1 MKILITG
8 ASGLIGT
15 ALQKSFK
22 EKGHEM
28 ILSGRKPS
36 PEPDHITWD
45 TEKGFTAED
54 LKKLEGLDAIIHLAG
69 EPIGDWRWTD
79 DKKRRIKDSRV
90 NGTRT
95 IIEAISKLKNR
106 PKTLISSSGVGY
118 YGDRGDEVLNE
129 RGGVG
134 DTFLAEVCR
143 DWEAEA
149 RKAENYGVRVVL
161 MRNGVVLSKDGG
173 ALATMM
179 TPFSLGLGGVAGSG
193 KQWLSWLSLDDMVAI
208 TNFVLENEDIE
219 GAVNAVSPNPVTNEE
234 FTKTLGEAIH
244 RPTFLP
250 LPKFAVDLIM
260 GEMGDALLLD
270 SARAVPKKLEDAGY
284 EFKYPVLKPALE
296 NAVK

>member
-1 MKILITG
+1 MKLLITG

-15 ALQKSFK
+15 ALQSSFS
-22 EKGHEM
+22 EKGYEM
-28 ILSGRKPS
+28 VLAGRKPS
-36 PEPDHITWD
+36 HDAGHITWD
-45 TEKGFTAED
+45 AEKGFDTED

-69 EPIGDWRWTD
+69 EPVGDWRWTD
-79 DKKRRIKDSRV
+79 DKKKRIRDSRV

-95 IIEAISKLKNR
+95 IIDAISKLKTK
-106 PKTLISSSGVGY
+106 PKALISMSGVGY
-118 YGDRGDEVLNE
+118 YGDRGDDPLTE

-161 MRNGVVLSKDGG
+161 ARNGVVLSKDGG

-179 TPFSLGLGGVAGSG
+179 TPFSLGLGGVVGSG
-193 KQWLSWLSLDDMVAI
+193 KQWLSWLSLDDMVGAV
-208 TNFVLENEDIE
+208 NFVLENEDIE
-219 GAVNAVSPNPVTNEE
+219 GAVNVVSPNPVTNEE
-234 FTKTLGEAIH
+234 FTKTLGEVIH

-250 LPKFAVDLIM
+250 LPRFAVNLMM
-260 GEMGDALLLD
+260 GEMGDALLID

-284 EFKYPVLKPALE
+284 EFIYPDLKPALE

>member
-15 ALQKSFK
+15 ALQSSFK
-22 EKGHEM
+22 EKGYEM
-28 ILSGRKPS
+28 VIAGRKPS
-36 PEPDHITWD
+36 DDPNHIIWD
-45 TEKGFTAED
+45 ADKGFAAED

-79 DKKRRIKDSRV
+79 DKKRRIRDSRV

-95 IIEAISKLKNR
+95 IIEAISKLKNK

-118 YGDRGDEVLNE
+118 YGDRGDEILNE

-134 DTFLAEVCR
+134 DTFLAEICR

-161 MRNGVVLSKDGG
+161 TRNGVVLSKDGG

-179 TPFSLGLGGVAGSG
+179 MPFSLGLGGVAGSG
-193 KQWLSWLSLDDMVAI
+193 KQWLSWLSLEDMVGAL
-208 TNFVLENEDIE
+208 NFVLENEDIE
-219 GAVNAVSPNPVTNEE
+219 GAVNVVSPNPVTNEE

-250 LPKFAVDLIM
+250 LPKFAVDLVM

-284 EFKYPVLKPALE
+284 EFKYPVLKAALE

>member
-8 ASGLIGT
+8 ATGLIGT
-15 ALQKSFK
+15 ALEKSFT

-28 ILSGRKPS
+28 LVTGRRPSNKPGY
-36 PEPDHITWD
+36 IAWD
-45 TEKGFTAED
+45 TEKAFDGES
-54 LKKLEGLDAIIHLAG
+54 LKKLESIDAIIHLVG
-69 EPIGDWRWTD
+69 EPVGDWRWTD
-79 DKKRRIKDSRV
+79 DKKRRIRDSRV
-90 NGTRT
+90 ISTRAL
-95 IIEAISKLKNR
+95 IDSIAKLKNK
-106 PKTLISSSGVGY
+106 PKILISMSGVGY
-118 YGDRGDEVLNE
+118 YGDRGDDLLTE

-161 MRNGVVLSKDGG
+161 MRNGVVLSKEGG

-179 TPFSLGLGGVAGSG
+179 TPFSFGLGGVVGSG
-193 KQWLSWLSLDDMVAI
+193 KQWLSWLSLDDMVGI
-208 TNFVLENEDIE
+208 INFALENENIE

-234 FTKTLGEAIH
+234 FTKTLGEVIH

-250 LPKFAVDLIM
+250 LPKFAVDLMM

-270 SARAVPKKLEDAGY
+270 SARVRPEKLEKAGY
-284 EFKYPVLKPALE
+284 EFKFADLKAALE
-296 NAVK
+296 DAVK

>member
-15 ALQKSFK
+15 ALRKAFK
-22 EKGHEM
+22 EKGYEM
-28 ILSGRKPS
+28 ILAGRKPS
-36 PEPDHITWD
+36 TEPDYITWD
-45 TEKGFTAED
+45 SEKGFAAED

-79 DKKRRIKDSRV
+79 DKKKRIRDSRV

-106 PKTLISSSGVGY
+106 PKALLSMSGVGY

-134 DTFLAEVCR
+134 DTFLAEICR

-193 KQWLSWLSLDDMVAI
+193 KQWLSWLSLDDMVGI

-219 GAVNAVSPNPVTNEE
+219 GAVNVVSPNPVTNEE
-234 FTKTLGEAIH
+234 FTRTLGEAIH

-250 LPKFAVDLIM
+250 LPQFAVNLIM

-296 NAVK
+296 NAVR